1 MNQSYTVEAILTK
14 RGRSYQV
21 EIKVTA
27 GDVTQVPADAVIV
40 NLFEGV
46 ETPGGATG
54 AVDKALRGAITRLI
68 AAGEVKGKLNAV
80 AVVHTFGQIA
90 AERVAI
96 VGLGKQ
102 ADFTLDRARKA
113 AASAAK
119 ALRKLGCKHIATVLH
134 GAGIG
139 GSEPAQAAQAV
150 TEGTILGLYTFKKYQ
165 SKKEDSGEIAEL
177 TIVEREAGKVP
188 AIEQGVAVG
197 RILAEATNFARDL
210 ANEPA
215 NQMTPTIMAQK
226 AQEIAAAYGLEF
238 EALGREKMKELG
250 MGALLGVAQGSQ
262 EPPQL
267 IVLRY
272 WGAGKDSPQP
282 GLGLIG
288 KGITFDSGGLSIK
301 PAEGM
306 GDMKGDMSGGAA
318 VLGAMRAIAQL
329 QPKINV
335 TGLVPATENLPSGSA
350 FKPGDILKALD
361 GKTIEVIS
369 TDAEGRLILADAL
382 AYARKLG
389 LSPLVDVATLT
400 GACVVALGTV
410 RTGAFTNNPALLAQ
424 VIAAGDEAGEKIW
437 QLPTDEEYK
446 ELFKSEVADLKNSG
460 GRWAGAITGAM
471 FVGAFAEDTPW
482 VHLYIAGTSRLMEG
496 KESAYA
502 PRWGSGVMVR
512 TLANLAV
519 KLAEK

>member
-1 MNQSYTVEAILTK
+1 
-14 RGRSYQV
+14 V
-21 EIKVTA
+21 EIKVIA

-54 AVDKALRGAITRLI
+54 AVDKALGGAIAKLI

-80 AVVHTFGQIA
+80 AVVHTFGKIA

-102 ADFTLDRARKA
+102 ADFTLDRARQSA
-113 AASAAK
+113 GSAAK
-119 ALRKLGCKHIATVLH
+119 ALRKLGCKNIATVLH

-139 GSEPAQAAQAV
+139 GIEPAKAAQAV

-165 SKKEDSGEIAEL
+165 SKKEDGEIAGL
-177 TIVEREAGKVP
+177 TIVEHEAGKVP

-226 AQEIAAAYGLEF
+226 AKEIAEAYGLEY

-329 QPKINV
+329 KPKINV

-350 FKPGDILKALD
+350 YKPGDILKAMD

-410 RTGAFTNNPALLAQ
+410 RTGAFTNNAELLAK

-482 VHLYIAGTSRLMEG
+482 VHLDIAGTSRLMEG

-512 TLANLAV
+512 TLANLALR
-519 KLAEK
+519 LAG

>member
-1 MNQSYTVEAILTK
+1 
-14 RGRSYQV
+14 
-21 EIKVTA
+21 
-27 GDVTQVPADAVIV
+27 
-40 NLFEGV
+40 
-46 ETPGGATG
+46 
-54 AVDKALRGAITRLI
+54 
-68 AAGEVKGKLNAV
+68 
-80 AVVHTFGQIA
+80 
-90 AERVAI
+90 
-96 VGLGKQ
+96 
-102 ADFTLDRARKA
+102 
-113 AASAAK
+113 
-119 ALRKLGCKHIATVLH
+119 
-134 GAGIG
+134 
-139 GSEPAQAAQAV
+139 
-150 TEGTILGLYTFKKYQ
+150 
-165 SKKEDSGEIAEL
+165 
-177 TIVEREAGKVP
+177 
-188 AIEQGVAVG
+188 
-197 RILAEATNFARDL
+197 
-210 ANEPA
+210 
-215 NQMTPTIMAQK
+215 MTPTIMAQK
-226 AQEIAAAYGLEF
+226 AKEIAEAYGLEY

-350 FKPGDILKALD
+350 YKPGDILKAMD

-410 RTGAFTNNPALLAQ
+410 RTGAFTNNAELLAR

-482 VHLYIAGTSRLMEG
+482 VHLDIAGTSRLMEG

-512 TLANLAV
+512 TLANLALR
-519 KLAEK
+519 LAG

>member
-1 MNQSYTVEAILTK
+1 VNQSYTVEAILTK

-102 ADFTLDRARKA
+102 ADFTLDRARQA

-482 VHLYIAGTSRLMEG
+482 VHLDIAGTSRLMEG

>member
-1 MNQSYTVEAILTK
+1 
-14 RGRSYQV
+14 V
-21 EIKVTA
+21 EIKVIA

-46 ETPGGATG
+46 ETPGGAAG
-54 AVDKALRGAITRLI
+54 AVDKALGGAITKLI

-80 AVVHTFGQIA
+80 AVVHTFGKIA

-102 ADFTLDRARKA
+102 ADFTLDRARQA
-113 AASAAK
+113 AGSAAK
-119 ALRKLGCKHIATVLH
+119 ALRKLGCKKIATVLH

-139 GSEPAQAAQAV
+139 GIEPAKSAQAV
-150 TEGTILGLYTFKKYQ
+150 TEGTILGLYTFQKYQ
-165 SKKEDSGEIAEL
+165 SKKEDGEIAGL

-226 AQEIAAAYGLEF
+226 AKEIAEAYGLEY

-262 EPPQL
+262 EEPQF

-272 WGAGKDSPQP
+272 WGAGKDSPQS

-335 TGLVPATENLPSGSA
+335 TGLAPATENLPSGSA
-350 FKPGDILKALD
+350 YKPGDILKAMD

-410 RTGAFTNNPALLAQ
+410 RTGAFTNNPDLLAK

-482 VHLYIAGTSRLMEG
+482 VHLDIAGTSRLMEG

-512 TLANLAV
+512 TLANLALG
-519 KLAEK
+519 LAAG

>member
-1 MNQSYTVEAILTK
+1 
-14 RGRSYQV
+14 V

-102 ADFTLDRARKA
+102 ADFTLDRARQA

-482 VHLYIAGTSRLMEG
+482 VHLDIAGTSRLMEG